1 MKRIL
6 WLTEIGRN
14 DVATA
19 GGKGANLGEMTQVGF
34 PVPPAFVVS
43 ADAYGEFLRDTGLH
57 AKIGE
62 MLKGVNVDD
71 NKAIHEASD
80 RIRALLHKS
89 AMPKALEQE
98 IANAYA
104 SLSKPTGGDA
114 FVAVRSSATAEDLP
128 EASFAG
134 QQETFLNC
142 KGTADVVAHVQR
154 CWSSLFTPRAIFYRA
169 KQKFE
174 TDKVRIAVVV
184 QRMVDAEKAG
194 VLFTRHPT
202 TGEDKLVIEG
212 SWGLGE
218 GVVSGVVSPD
228 NYVAAPDGKILASN
242 IMSKTTMF
250 VRGKDGKTATV
261 PVPADK
267 KMGRVL
273 SEEEIGRLV
282 KLGKSVE
289 KHYGSPQ
296 DIEWAFEGTELYLL
310 QTRPVTTIK
319 QPSKAPP
326 PAPHAAAAGGE
337 KILLQ
342 GLGAS
347 PGTASGKVV
356 ILTDAKAL
364 DRCKEGDVLVTPM
377 TMPDMVP
384 AMKRAAAIVTN
395 EGGMTCHAAIV
406 SRELGI
412 PCVVGTKKAT
422 TLLKEGL
429 VVTVDGEKGLVAEGA
444 AERTAKPAAAPPPA
458 AAVAP
463 VAQKLVT
470 ATGVK
475 VNISMPEA
483 IQRAMAVSP
492 DGVGLLRIEHIVLGL
507 GKHPLQF
514 VKEGKREE
522 YVNYLVDNIRKVAE
536 PMYPR
541 PVWVRTLDAPT
552 DEFRLLPG
560 GQDEPREHNPMLGWR
575 GIRRGLEQ
583 TDLLLAE
590 FEAVKRL
597 HAKGL
602 KNVGIML
609 PLVQSPEE
617 VRRAKDLLREV
628 GLEPHKQV
636 AFGIMVEIPAAA
648 LAIDAILDEGLDF
661 VSFGTNDLT
670 QYTLA
675 VDRNNEHVA
684 RLYDEF
690 HPAVGKLIQMT
701 IEACRKRGV
710 ETSICGQAG
719 SNPKFVEKLV
729 RWGISSVSANIDAVT
744 RVRETIAATEQR
756 LLLDAARERLGD
768 R

>member
-483 IQRAMAVSP
+483 IQRAVAVSP